1 MCKCVHNRWV
11 SMSDHRNLCL
21 WFDFIRSENRTE
33 PKLKNETLCGS
44 SNSILAFKNKFNFR
58 GLLHIIRN
66 KWTLNTI
73 LLSIHRNQ
81 LTQFRIS
88 QLKSYWTMCRN
99 LVLIREGEW
108 SFCSFACSLNWIRV
122 PLLFSRPFFVCVIHL
137 SIFQCHIVSLFQVL
151 FYWFLF
157 WILFYLKLCTY
168 YDGRISL
175 QAKLNLL
182 KSSLLNYF
190 KKGGDLFEGVFFHNE
205 IARKQSWNKQT
216 KFQLKLI

>member
-1 MCKCVHNRWV
+1 MGINV
-11 SMSDHRNLCL
+11 
-21 WFDFIRSENRTE
+21 RSSKLMFAVRFYSIGKPNRTE
-33 PKLKNETLCGS
+33 TEKW
-44 SNSILAFKNKFNFR
+44 NSLRIIKFNIGFKNKFNFR

-122 PLLFSRPFFVCVIHL
+122 PLLFTRTFFVCVIHL
-137 SIFQCHIVSLFQVL
+137 SIFQCHIVSLFVS
-151 FYWFLF
+151 FFTGF
-157 WILFYLKLCTY
+157 C
-168 YDGRISL
+168 
-175 QAKLNLL
+175 
-182 KSSLLNYF
+182 
-190 KKGGDLFEGVFFHNE
+190 FEYCF
-205 IARKQSWNKQT
+205 T
-216 KFQLKLI
+216 

>member
-1 MCKCVHNRWV
+1 MKYAQLLLPTKNTKQYRTNEKKNPFVRFSFRMCWRKCASVCIIV
-11 SMSDHRNLCL
+11 GYQCQIIETYVCGSIL
-21 WFDFIRSENRTE
+21 FDRKTE

-58 GLLHIIRN
+58 GLLHFIRN

-99 LVLIREGEW
+99 LVLIREGET

-137 SIFQCHIVSLFQVL
+137 SIFQCHIVSLFES
-151 FYWFLF
+151 FFTSF
-157 WILFYLKLCTY
+157 C
-168 YDGRISL
+168 
-175 QAKLNLL
+175 
-182 KSSLLNYF
+182 
-190 KKGGDLFEGVFFHNE
+190 FEYCF
-205 IARKQSWNKQT
+205 T
-216 KFQLKLI
+216 